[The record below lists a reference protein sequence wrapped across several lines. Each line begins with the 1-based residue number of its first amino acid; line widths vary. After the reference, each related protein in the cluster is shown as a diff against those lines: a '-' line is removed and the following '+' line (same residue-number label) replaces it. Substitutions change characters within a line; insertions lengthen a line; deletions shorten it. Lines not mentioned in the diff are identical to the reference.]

1 MKVFAYCRVS
11 TETNKDGHG
20 FTRQKDSI
28 NQWAKNNQSEVI
40 EFFEEVFTGTEVE
53 RPVFAQMLE
62 QMNAHGIK
70 TFVVEN
76 QTRLGRDL
84 MVNLHLIASCKK
96 MGVGVID
103 ASTGDDLTKQD
114 DPMSVAMMQI
124 SGVFSQLEK
133 SQLVSKLRKA
143 RDAKSK
149 EHGKRIEG
157 RKKITIPNDLILKI
171 KQLRRKPI
179 GKRRL
184 TIKQVADALNIEGL
198 LTPSGGKFHTTTVS
212 RILKEI

>member
-1 MKVFAYCRVS
+1 MKVFAYLRIS
-11 TETNKDGHG
+11 TETNKNGHG
-20 FTRQKDSI
+20 FIRQKDVI
-28 NQWAKNNQSEVI
+28 NLWAKNNKVDVV
-40 EFFEEVFTGTEVE
+40 EFFEEVFTGTEIE
-53 RPVFAQMLE
+53 RPVFAQMLD
-62 QMNAHGIK
+62 QMNALGIQ
-70 TFVVEN
+70 TFVIEN

-124 SGVFSQLEK
+124 SGVFSQLER

-171 KQLRRKPI
+171 KQLRRKPV